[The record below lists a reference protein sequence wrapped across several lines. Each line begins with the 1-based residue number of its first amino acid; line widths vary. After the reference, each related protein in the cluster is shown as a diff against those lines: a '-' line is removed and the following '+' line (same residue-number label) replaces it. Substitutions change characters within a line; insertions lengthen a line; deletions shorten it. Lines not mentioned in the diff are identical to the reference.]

1 MYSTSPNNSSNEPQ
15 PQSFIGRIASHKGP
29 LIGSGLTLPSTAVA
43 QLAGQSDCDFVMID
57 MEHSP
62 MTIDVVTQMVHAFVA
77 SSNGTKFPLI
87 RVPSHGVE
95 WIKWAL
101 DCGAAGIII
110 PMVNNAD
117 EMKAILDRALYPP
130 LGRRSFGPLNA
141 PFARPQGAAEGVGG
155 YFQRAK
161 RGEIAI
167 LPMIESKE
175 GLDNAEA
182 ILSLGGV
189 SGTFIGP
196 ADLRLSLCLTVGVD
210 GSEPAFL
217 HALSDICAIGKKH
230 RKVVGCMGMGEIGAG
245 SRAAEGMDFLI
256 ATADSSALVSGM
268 AADIASARK
277 GIRKA
282 QESL

>member
-1 MYSTSPNNSSNEPQ
+1 MYPTSTITSNNEAQS
-15 PQSFIGRIASHKGP
+15 QSFVGKITSQKRP
-29 LIGSGLTLPSTAVA
+29 LIGSGLTLPSTAIA

-62 MTIDVVTQMVHAFVA
+62 LTIDIVMQMVHAFVA

-101 DCGAAGIII
+101 DSGAAGIII
-110 PMVNNAD
+110 PMVNNVD
-117 EMKAILDRALYPP
+117 EMKALLDRALYPP
-130 LGRRSFGPLNA
+130 LGRRSFGPSNA
-141 PFARPQGAAEGVGG
+141 PFARLQGAENGVGG
-155 YFQRAK
+155 YFQRAR

-175 GLDNAEA
+175 GLENVEA
-182 ILSLGGV
+182 ILSLDGV

-196 ADLRLSLCLTVGVD
+196 ADLRLSLGLTVGVD

-217 HALSDICAIGKKH
+217 QALKDICAIGKKFH
-230 RKVVGCMGMGEIGAG
+230 KVVGCMGMGETGAG

-256 ATADSSALVSGM
+256 ATADSSALVAGL
-268 AADIASARK
+268 AADIGLARN
-277 GIRKA
+277 GISKA
-282 QESL
+282 RAYL